1 MKEILSSVISVTR
14 DERVNSAPSSKGNQ
28 IKWRTYKGIWLKA
41 DDFGYEG
48 LSEVVAAQLLKGSN
62 IHSHVPYSPCMITED
77 GIKYRGCV
85 SEDFLLHG
93 ESLVTIYR
101 LLASNEHDVDVMF
114 QGKSAQ
120 DRLHD
125 LISVVTALTE
135 LDDFGVWFGK
145 LLEFD
150 AFILNEDR
158 HLHNIAVILKDNGQF
173 RLMPVFDNGAAFLSD
188 TRRDYPFSAPT
199 TRLVDKVRSKPIVTH
214 FRDQIKAVA
223 DVVGL
228 SLKLQPCFK
237 LELGGFCCYNDKE
250 VGRVRQVID
259 IQANRYPY
267 LFG

>member
-1 MKEILSSVISVTR
+1 ME
-14 DERVNSAPSSKGNQ
+14 
-28 IKWRTYKGIWLKA
+28 
-41 DDFGYEG
+41 
-48 LSEVVAAQLLKGSN
+48 
-62 IHSHVPYSPCMITED
+62 
-77 GIKYRGCV
+77 YRGCV

-101 LLASNEHDVDVMF
+101 LLASNEHNVNVMF
-114 QGKSAQ
+114 EGKSAQ
-120 DRLHD
+120 ERLHD
-125 LISVVTALTE
+125 LISVVAALTG

-158 HLHNIAVILKDNGQF
+158 HLHNVAVILKDNGQF
-173 RLMPVFDNGAAFLSD
+173 RLMPIFDNGAAFLSD

-199 TRLVDKVRSKPIVTH
+199 IRLVDKVRSKPIVTH
-214 FRDQIKAVA
+214 FHDQIKAVA

-237 LELGGFCCYNDKE
+237 LELCGFDCYNEEE
-250 VGRVRQVID
+250 VSRVSQVIA
-259 IQANRYPY
+259 IQASRYPH